1 MKYWLSDKR
10 QVIIHDKAFLDSLY
24 HFVRKPN
31 GRWEAET
38 NWHDDLEMSLTWA
51 LFPLHRDLVRDYFI
65 VCGEEENGKPQRVMN
80 RFHYV
85 LNPDDKHLLSAKFAQ
100 YGRFNVMAFGRIS
113 HRRFMG
119 VDMNRYKGSF
129 DYKKADP
136 FHNIKKIYDKHFD
149 DDPSWMFDTPQGR
162 TPDVTNPWKF
172 K

>member
-1 MKYWLSDKR
+1 
-10 QVIIHDKAFLDSLY
+10 
-24 HFVRKPN
+24 
-31 GRWEAET
+31 
-38 NWHDDLEMSLTWA
+38 MSLTWA

-85 LNPDDKHLLSAKFAQ
+85 LDPDDKHLLSAKFAQ
-100 YGRFNVMAFGRIS
+100 YGRFNVMAFGRVS

-129 DYKKADP
+129 DYQKADP